1 VKIAIVLFN
10 LGGPDS
16 PEAVQPFLKN
26 LFSDPA
32 IISLPSFLRLPLAS
46 FISSRRAPKTQKIYD
61 QIGGSSPILGQTEA
75 QARALEEMLGSQ
87 VEGGH
92 EWRGYVCM
100 RYWHPMTEAV
110 VRSVKRFAPD
120 RIVLLPLYP
129 QFSTTTTSSSV
140 KAWKAAAA
148 AAKLAVPTQ
157 TVCCYPDEPGFIAA
171 SVDLLKQG
179 LAEAGDRPIRVLFSA
194 HGLPEKVIKA
204 GDPYQAQV
212 ERTGKA
218 IANQVSADQTSELDW
233 AVCYQSR
240 VGPLKWIGPSTRA
253 EVERAG
259 QDGKAVVLYPLA
271 FVSEHS
277 ETLVE
282 LDIDYRRLA
291 GEKGVP
297 AYIRVPAVGTHP
309 QFIAG
314 LANRVRA
321 ILSGPQVAVCHGATE
336 MPCSSRHLGCPL
348 VAGAV

>member
-1 VKIAIVLFN
+1 MKIAIVLFN

-16 PEAVQPFLKN
+16 PEAVRPFLKN

-46 FISSRRAPKTQKIYD
+46 FISSRRTPKTQKIYD

-75 QARALEEMLGSQ
+75 QARALEEVLGG
-87 VEGGH
+87 EH

-129 QFSTTTTSSSV
+129 QFSTTTTDSSM

-179 LAEAGDRPIRVLFSA
+179 LAEAGNRPTRVLFSA

-212 ERTGKA
+212 ERTAQA
-218 IANQVSADQTSELDW
+218 IADQTGGLDW
-233 AVCYQSR
+233 SVCYQSR

-259 QDGKAVVLYPLA
+259 KDGKSIVLYPLA

-282 LDIDYRRLA
+282 LDIDYRRVA
-291 GEKGVP
+291 GECGVP
-297 AYIRVPAVGTHP
+297 AYIRVPTVGTHP
-309 QFIAG
+309 LFIEG
-314 LANRVRA
+314 LADRVRA
-321 ILSGPQVAVCHGATE
+321 VLAEPKVAVCHGATA
-336 MPCSSRHLGCPL
+336 MPCSQQHRGCPL
-348 VAGAV
+348 VSGAV

>member
-1 VKIAIVLFN
+1 MKVAIILFN

-32 IISLPSFLRLPLAS
+32 IISLPSLLRLPLAS
-46 FISSRRAPKTQKIYD
+46 FISSRRAPKAKKIYD

-75 QARALEEMLGSQ
+75 QARALEEALGG
-87 VEGGH
+87 EH

-129 QFSTTTTSSSV
+129 QFSTTTTDSSV

-148 AAKLAVPTQ
+148 AMKLAAPTQ

-171 SVDLLKQG
+171 SVDLVKQG
-179 LAEAGDRPIRVLFSA
+179 LAEAGTGPVRVLFSA
-194 HGLPEKVIKA
+194 HGLPEKVIRK

-212 ERTGKA
+212 ERTAQA
-218 IANQVSADQTSELDW
+218 IARQLGGLDW
-233 AVCYQSR
+233 SVCYQSR
-240 VGPLKWIGPSTRA
+240 VGPLKWIGPSTDA
-253 EVERAG
+253 EIRRAG
-259 QDGKAVVLYPLA
+259 ADGRSVVLYPLA

-282 LDIDYRRLA
+282 LDIDYRNLA
-291 GEKGVP
+291 EKSSVP
-297 AYIRVPAVGTHP
+297 VYVRVPAVGTHP
-309 QFIAG
+309 SFIGG
-314 LANRVRA
+314 LADRVRA
-321 ILSGPQVAVCHGATE
+321 ILADPQVAVCHGATA
-336 MPCSSRHLGCPL
+336 MPCGSQHLGCPL
-348 VAGAV
+348 VSKAIAGGL

>member
-1 VKIAIVLFN
+1 MKIAIVLFN

-46 FISSRRAPKTQKIYD
+46 FISSRRAPKAKKIYD

-75 QARALEEMLGSQ
+75 QARALEEALGT
-87 VEGGH
+87 EH

-129 QFSTTTTSSSV
+129 QFSTTTTDSSV

-148 AAKLAVPTQ
+148 AAKLVVPTQ

-179 LAEAGDRPIRVLFSA
+179 LAETGTRPTRVLFSA

-212 ERTGKA
+212 ERTAKA
-218 IANQVSADQTSELDW
+218 IADRIGGLDW
-233 AVCYQSR
+233 SVCYQSR
-240 VGPLKWIGPSTRA
+240 VGPLKWIGPPTDGEIR
-253 EVERAG
+253 RAG
-259 QDGKAVVLYPLA
+259 QDGKAIVLYPLA

-282 LDIDYRRLA
+282 LDIEYRHLA
-291 GEKGVP
+291 EQSGVP
-297 AYIRVPAVGTHP
+297 AYVRVPTVGTHP
-309 QFIAG
+309 LFIAG
-314 LANRVRA
+314 LADRVRA
-321 ILSGPQVAVCHGATE
+321 ILAEPQVAVCHGATS
-336 MPCSSRHLGCPL
+336 MPCGQQHRGCPL
-348 VAGAV
+348 IAGAV